1 MSRKTDTRDACE
13 ACSRDLHHKFPIALA
28 SYIGDMLRG
37 PCAVST
43 LALDLKKTANPSKG
57 GDAKPPV

>member
-1 MSRKTDTRDACE
+1 VRDAL
-13 ACSRDLHHKFPIALA
+13 ACDLYHKFRIALA

-43 LALDLKKTANPSKG
+43 LALDLKTANPSKG